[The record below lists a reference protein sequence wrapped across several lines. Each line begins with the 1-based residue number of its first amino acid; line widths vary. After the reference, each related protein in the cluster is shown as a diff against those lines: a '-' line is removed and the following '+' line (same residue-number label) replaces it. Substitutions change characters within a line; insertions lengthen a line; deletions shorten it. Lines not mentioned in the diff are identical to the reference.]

1 MYKILIVEDDETI
14 SLVMENK
21 LKQWD
26 YDTFRV
32 SDFKNI
38 LTQFTTFKPDLVLL
52 DINLPYYDGF
62 YWCAKI
68 RAI

>member
-32 SDFKNI
+32 SDFKH
-38 LTQFTTFKPDLVLL
+38 LDSVTTFKPTL
-52 DINLPYYDGF
+52 YY
-62 YWCAKI
+62 WI
-68 RAI
+68 